1 MRAPFVCAAASI
13 LLLATSGNAAAQGQ
27 SFGIGGRIAWVRTEV
42 EVGDTD
48 VEVGE
53 EESRR
58 YFGGQIRARISPR
71 TAFELS
77 LDIRTETNESE
88 TFRVRSMPI
97 QASLLIF
104 PARGAFSPFI
114 LGGAGWYSE
123 RFETLLGEETI
134 FSETVRDFGWHAG
147 VGAEIK
153 LGNHAGLHG
162 DYRYTFLDFG
172 DDDDDDDDDDGPPI
186 IGRFLPGHGGSMWT
200 AGLTFYF

>member
-1 MRAPFVCAAASI
+1 MRAPFVCAVASL

-27 SFGIGGRIAWVRTEV
+27 SFGIGGRIAWVRT
-42 EVGDTD
+42 D
-48 VEVGE
+48 VDLED

-58 YFGGQIRARISPR
+58 FYGGQIRARMSPR

-88 TFRVRSMPI
+88 TVRVRSTPI
-97 QASLLIF
+97 QASLLVF
-104 PARGAFSPFI
+104 PVRSVFSPFL
-114 LGGAGWYSE
+114 LGGGGWYAQ
-123 RFETLLGEETI
+123 RYETLLGEETI

-147 VGAEIK
+147 FGAEIK

-172 DDDDDDDDDDGPPI
+172 DDDDDDDDDDDGPPI
-186 IGRFLPGHGGSMWT
+186 IGRFLPGYRGSMWT